1 MGAAADTAADQ
12 SIDAVFVQKLCQRAM
27 AAAVG
32 ADDFCFDDVSVF
44 DVVNFKEFGVS
55 EVLKD
60 VAVMIRTAIFIVIQ
74 LPYCDCYEFATY
86 AVNIFSIALFAAC
99 VNKVGDDIVPVKIKR
114 LAAVTDASR
123 RSLTVRDILICSCL
137 GRSSSICQRSGCR
150 LRWRR
155 VKYFASR

>member
-1 MGAAADTAADQ
+1 
-12 SIDAVFVQKLCQRAM
+12 M

-60 VAVMIRTAIFIVIQ
+60 VP
-74 LPYCDCYEFATY
+74 LLYCDCYEFATY

-99 VNKVGDDIVPVKIKR
+99 VNKVGDDIVPAKIKR
-114 LAAVTDASR
+114 LAAVADASR
-123 RSLTVRDILICSCL
+123 RSLTVRDILICLCL
-137 GRSSSICQRSGCR
+137 GRRSSICQRSGWR
-150 LRWRR
+150 LRWCRI
-155 VKYFASR
+155 KYFASR

>member
-1 MGAAADTAADQ
+1 LGAAADTAADQ

-60 VAVMIRTAIFIVIQ
+60 VAVLISAIFIVIP
-74 LPYCDCYEFATY
+74 LLYCDCYEFATY

-99 VNKVGDDIVPVKIKR
+99 VNKVGDDIVPAKIKR
-114 LAAVTDASR
+114 LAAVADASR
-123 RSLTVRDILICSCL
+123 RSLTVRDILICLCL

>member
-1 MGAAADTAADQ
+1 MSAAADTAADQ

-60 VAVMIRTAIFIVIQ
+60 VAVLISNCDFHC
-74 LPYCDCYEFATY
+74 YCDCYEFATY
-86 AVNIFSIALFAAC
+86 AVNIFSIALFAAG
-99 VNKVGDDIVPVKIKR
+99 VNKVGDDIVPAKIKR
-114 LAAVTDASR
+114 LAAVADASR
-123 RSLTVRDILICSCL
+123 RSLTVRDILICLCL
-137 GRSSSICQRSGCR
+137 GRPSSICQRSGWR

>member
-60 VAVMIRTAIFIVIQ
+60 VAV
-74 LPYCDCYEFATY
+74 PD
-86 AVNIFSIALFAAC
+86 
-99 VNKVGDDIVPVKIKR
+99 K
-114 LAAVTDASR
+114 
-123 RSLTVRDILICSCL
+123 
-137 GRSSSICQRSGCR
+137 
-150 LRWRR
+150 
-155 VKYFASR
+155 